1 MYRTIIISCVFAV
14 GVTMNGI
21 AEEKI
26 ELRILKKKTQ
36 RDKVVVAGQ
45 ELEVPPFDIA
55 EVEIR
60 NRSKEPL
67 SLRWNIH
74 VSQVFVPIV
83 RDSTGQVVSNGASF
97 GYSRSPR
104 REYEMHTIPPGGVY
118 RFLTHSL
125 FETVTAERRRKG
137 TYTVKL
143 WLPPIDETKPE
154 SVLGK
159 SWESNEITVD
169 WDGE

>member
-1 MYRTIIISCVFAV
+1 MSQTAIVKIVFIM
-14 GVTMNGI
+14 GLTMNVF

-26 ELRILKKKTQ
+26 EVRVKRRLVRTVDIGDQ
-36 RDKVVVAGQ
+36 RVD
-45 ELEVPPFDIA
+45 VPPFQTVD
-55 EVEIR
+55 VEIR
-60 NRSKEPL
+60 NRSKEAIP
-67 SLRWNIH
+67 LRWNIH

-83 RDSTGQVVSNGASF
+83 RDSTGKVVSSEASF
-97 GYSRSPR
+97 DLASPR
-104 REYEMHTIPPGGVY
+104 REVEIHTIPPGGVH
-118 RFLTHSL
+118 RLSTHPL
-125 FETVTAERRRKG
+125 FETVPQERRRKG

-169 WDGE
+169 WDGK